1 VQPGT
6 TRPAA
11 ALRTGRRTLPPL
23 ARLSKR
29 RSTLVPSALR
39 RTLRDL
45 PIRQKLTLIVLVT
58 SGLAV
63 VLAST
68 VFMAY
73 DYVTFRGRMALDLD
87 AYARNTVR
95 LVRPALDPGE
105 STGAAMADQIVNLTF
120 DAFRDR
126 TDIEAAILFDATGAV
141 FTYYAKNLLI
151 GRELP
156 DQPASDGHAFRGGS
170 LTTFQG
176 VYDDKGRRL
185 GTVYLQSD
193 LSALT
198 DRLKRYF
205 VILALVTL
213 GSLFVALLLAS
224 QLQTVVSGPIL
235 HLVDIE
241 TRVSRE
247 KDYALRAVKEA
258 NDELGLLIDGFNDM
272 LVQIQSRD
280 AELTVAKEVAEQANT
295 TKSTFL
301 ANMSHE
307 LRTPLNAIIGYSEML
322 EEEAEERGLDD
333 LGPDL
338 GKIRAAGKHLLALIN
353 DVLDLSKIEAGKM
366 ELFLEDFELGALV
379 KDVEST
385 IRPLV
390 EQNQNT
396 LDVRCPA
403 DVGPMHADLTRVRQI
418 LFNLISNA
426 AKFTKGGEIV
436 LEVLPL
442 RVKGREWLEFEVS
455 DTGIGLSEE
464 QMKRLF
470 QSFSQADPS
479 TSRKY
484 GGTGLGLVISR
495 RFAQMM
501 HGDITVRSQLGKG
514 SVFTVRLPRVA
525 GVPPK
530 PAERAEVPS
539 PPAAVSVTPTVLV
552 VDDDRTARELIT
564 RGLEKE
570 GFKVIAAASGE
581 EALRL
586 ARAQRPDAISLDV
599 LMPGMDGWT
608 VLTSLKADPITAS
621 IPVVMVSMLDD
632 RDIGFALGAADYL
645 TKPVDRERLVA
656 ALRRFRGKEP
666 GVRPVLV
673 VEDDPAA
680 REVIRR
686 TLERDGWHVWEAE
699 NGRAALKL
707 LIRQMPDLVVL
718 DLMMPEMDGFE
729 FVAYL
734 RQSERGRRIPVV
746 VVTAKAVT
754 AADRERLN
762 GQVRRIFQKGS
773 FTRAELIAE
782 LRRVL
787 VTDRPPTPSTVGRG

>member
-1 VQPGT
+1 MIPS
-6 TRPAA
+6 
-11 ALRTGRRTLPPL
+11 PL
-23 ARLSKR
+23 ARK
-29 RSTLVPSALR
+29 LR
-39 RTLRDL
+39 NL

-68 VFMAY
+68 GFMAY
-73 DYVTFRGRMALDLD
+73 DYVTFRQQLALNIES
-87 AYARNTVR
+87 YAKVLVR
-95 LVRPALDPGE
+95 LARPALDPEVVATPVGE
-105 STGAAMADQIVNLTF
+105 MMGNEMVNITF
-120 DAFRDR
+120 DALRVQ
-126 TDIEAAILFDATGAV
+126 TDFEAAILFDATGARV
-141 FTYYAKNLLI
+141 TSYEKNLLV

-156 DQPASDGHAFRGGS
+156 VQPGPDGHAFREGS

-176 VYDDKGRRL
+176 VYDDAGRRL
-185 GTVYLQSD
+185 GTVYLQSN
-193 LSALT
+193 LTALT
-198 DRLKRYF
+198 DRQQRYF

-213 GSLFVALLLAS
+213 GSLVVALLLAS
-224 QLQTVVSGPIL
+224 QLQKVVSRPIL
-235 HLVDIE
+235 HLAEIE

-247 KDYALRAVKEA
+247 KDYSLRAIKEA
-258 NDELGLLIDGFNDM
+258 DDELGLLIDGFNDM

-322 EEEAEERGLDD
+322 EEDAEERGFDD
-333 LGPDL
+333 LRPDL
-338 GKIRAAGKHLLALIN
+338 SKINAAGKHLLSLIS

-366 ELFLEDFELGALV
+366 ELFLEDFDLGALV
-379 KDVEST
+379 YDVEST

-390 EQNQNT
+390 EKNHNT
-396 LDVRCPA
+396 FEVHCPE
-403 DVGPMHADLTRVRQI
+403 DVGTMHADLTRVRQI
-418 LFNLISNA
+418 LFNLLSNA
-426 AKFTKGGEIV
+426 AKFTQKGRIG

-442 RVKGREWLEFEVS
+442 RVRGRDWLEFEVS
-455 DTGIGLSEE
+455 DSGIGLTPE
-464 QMKRLF
+464 QQERLF

-479 TSRKY
+479 TSRKF

-501 HGDITVRSQLGKG
+501 DGDISVQSEHGKG
-514 SVFTVRLPRVA
+514 SAFTVRLPRVT
-525 GVPPK
+525 GVSQSLATT
-530 PAERAEVPS
+530 AEMEL
-539 PPAAVSVTPTVLV
+539 PPAQVSVTPTVLV
-552 VDDDRTARELIT
+552 VDDDRSTRELIS

-570 GFKVIAAASGE
+570 GFRVITASSGE

-608 VLTSLKADPITAS
+608 VLSSLKSDPITAS
-621 IPVVMVSMLDD
+621 IPVVVVSMLDD

-645 TKPVDRERLVA
+645 TKPVDREKLVA
-656 ALRRFRGKEP
+656 ALRRFRGNANAP
-666 GVRPVLV
+666 RPVLV

-686 TLERDGWHVWEAE
+686 TLERDGWLVWEAE
-699 NGRAALKL
+699 NGRSALKIL
-707 LIRQMPDLVVL
+707 VRQMPDLVVL

-729 FVAYL
+729 FLTYL
-734 RQSERGRRIPVV
+734 RQSEQGRRIPVV

-754 AADRERLN
+754 AEDRARLS
-762 GQVRRIFQKGS
+762 GQVGRIFHKGS

-787 VTDRPPTPSTVGRG
+787 VTGRLVDSPSPKG